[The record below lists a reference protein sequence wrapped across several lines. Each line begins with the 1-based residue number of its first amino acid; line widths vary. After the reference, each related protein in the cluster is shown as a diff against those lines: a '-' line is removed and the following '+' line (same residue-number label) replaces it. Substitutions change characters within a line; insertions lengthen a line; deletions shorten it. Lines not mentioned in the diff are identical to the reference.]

1 MQISRLFRLLYL
13 LLERERIPASELAQ
27 TLEVSVRTIYRDVQ
41 TLGEAGIPVYAER
54 GRDGG
59 NAILPTF
66 RLNKS
71 MLSAGEKQDMLSALQ
86 ALASTGAFFGGP
98 QADWVRI
105 DFADWSGTRSGMLPI
120 LKTAILNRQPLA
132 FDYYNS
138 GGDCAP
144 REVCPIRL
152 WFKSSAWYLLAYC
165 MQRRALRTFKLTR
178 IKRLHSIPGEF
189 PDEALACV
197 ADETAEIQS
206 DVPPIRFTLR
216 IDASMAFRVYD
227 DFEEDQLSQAENG
240 DFIAHAA
247 FIPGEWL
254 ISFILGYGAHAKVL
268 EPKALADAVCRELE
282 KMSALYKT

>member
-59 NAILPTF
+59 IAILPTF

-86 ALASTGAFFGGP
+86 ALASTGASDRETFGKLNAFFGGQ

-178 IKRLHSIPGEF
+178 IKRLRSIPGEF
-189 PDEALACV
+189 PTRRLPAWLTKRRKFNRTRLRFALRCASTR
-197 ADETAEIQS
+197 AWLSAFMTISRKTSFRRLKTAI
-206 DVPPIRFTLR
+206 
-216 IDASMAFRVYD
+216 
-227 DFEEDQLSQAENG
+227 LSRMPRSCPANG
-240 DFIAHAA
+240 
-247 FIPGEWL
+247 
-254 ISFILGYGAHAKVL
+254 
-268 EPKALADAVCRELE
+268 
-282 KMSALYKT
+282 